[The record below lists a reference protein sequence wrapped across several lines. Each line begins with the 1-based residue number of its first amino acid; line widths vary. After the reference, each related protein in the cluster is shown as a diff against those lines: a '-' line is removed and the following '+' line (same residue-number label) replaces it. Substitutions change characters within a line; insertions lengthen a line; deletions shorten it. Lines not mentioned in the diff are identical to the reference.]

1 MALVVGNDLRAV
13 NAAPFDGAERYRGF
27 GFGDQQVV
35 CLLRPGAAAQR
46 MAAVSSIVRFMRVF
60 LI

>member
-27 GFGDQQVV
+27 G
-35 CLLRPGAAAQR
+35 L
-46 MAAVSSIVRFMRVF
+46 AAVSSIVRFMRVF

>member
-27 GFGDQQVV
+27 GLGDQQVV
-35 CLLRPGAAAQR
+35 CLLRPQR
-46 MAAVSSIVRFMRVF
+46 MAVVSSIVRFMRVF

>member
-27 GFGDQQVV
+27 GLGDQQVV
-35 CLLRPGAAAQR
+35 CLLRPVPAAQR